1 MNTSWHQDNNI
12 HLSLHAYRLGEYGVT
27 YKARGG
33 WGFIQIIFGHLFT
46 LITGEWKRG
55 YKPPIK
61 QFHIFQIF
69 MASFIIFC
77 LHLLPNFAPSIIQ
90 VCILGGKNILCIHCT
105 EREDWPEWVK
115 WIKYELDECW
125 IIHILSLN
133 INSDMRVLITVLIFI
148 IWYL

>member
-1 MNTSWHQDNNI
+1 MGGALFKLYLVI
-12 HLSLHAYRLGEYGVT
+12 CLLSSQGSGNGGIQASRKTISYLSDLHG
-27 YKARGG
+27 
-33 WGFIQIIFGHLFT
+33 LF
-46 LITGEWKRG
+46 
-55 YKPPIK
+55 YY
-61 QFHIFQIF
+61 
-69 MASFIIFC
+69 FC

-133 INSDMRVLITVLIFI
+133 INSDMRVLISKATSENHCAYFYCTVFI
-148 IWYL
+148 EYMMSLCIQFR